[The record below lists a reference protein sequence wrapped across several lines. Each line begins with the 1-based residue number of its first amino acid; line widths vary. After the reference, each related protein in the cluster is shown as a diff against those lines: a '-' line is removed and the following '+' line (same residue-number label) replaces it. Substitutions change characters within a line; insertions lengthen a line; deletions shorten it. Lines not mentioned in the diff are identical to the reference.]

1 MRTVVAYYSRTGNT
15 RFVAEEI
22 AEQLNA
28 DLCEVVDKKSRKGK
42 LIFLTG
48 GFAALRKKLT
58 EIEVTKPVDDYELVV
73 VGSPVW
79 AGRITPAIRTFLSQ
93 NDFSDKKMAVFVTL
107 GGDKPEKSLESM
119 KEAIVPKVP
128 VGELAIINNLENKA
142 EAKQQITEWCK
153 KIR

>member
-1 MRTVVAYYSRTGNT
+1 VAYYSRTGNT
-15 RFVAEEI
+15 RFVAEKI

-42 LIFLTG
+42 LIILTG

-58 EIEVTKPVDDYELVV
+58 EIEVTKPVDDYELII

-79 AGRITPAIRTFLSQ
+79 AGKITPAIRTFLSQ

-107 GGDKPEKSLESM
+107 GGDKPEKSLENM
-119 KEAIVPKVP
+119 KEAIAPKVP
-128 VGELAIINNLENKA
+128 VEELAIINDLKNKTEA
-142 EAKQQITEWCK
+142 EQQITEWCK